1 MKSDNSF
8 KDFLLSGRGIFSV
21 VILLIVGILLIA
33 AGELEKTDKSA
44 SDSEER
50 RLSELCCATEGVGDC
65 RVMITYTEG
74 GEVFAVAVLCDGA
87 GSSEVERD
95 IKELVGSLYGIGANR
110 ITVLKLEK

>member
-8 KDFLLSGRGIFSV
+8 KEFLLSGRGIVSV
-21 VILLIVGILLIA
+21 VIMLVVGVLLIA
-33 AGELEKTDKSA
+33 AGEWDVGGATEVG
-44 SDSEER
+44 EEA
-50 RLSELCCATEGVGDC
+50 RLSELCSATEGVGEC
-65 RVMITYTEG
+65 RVMITYTDS